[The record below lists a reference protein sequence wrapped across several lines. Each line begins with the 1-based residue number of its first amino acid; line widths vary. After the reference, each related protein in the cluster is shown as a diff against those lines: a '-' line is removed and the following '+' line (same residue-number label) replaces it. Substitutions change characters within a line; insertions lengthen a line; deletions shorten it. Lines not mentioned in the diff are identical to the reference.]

1 MVDEGLSGSRKP
13 ATKEIGEALNFGTGA
28 VLAGFDFFVLSVSGS
43 LRAAIGPVFGF
54 YIVTIFGF
62 YFAAHAHFAGFL
74 GFVRAFIV
82 L

>member
-1 MVDEGLSGSRKP
+1 M
-13 ATKEIGEALNFGTGA
+13 
-28 VLAGFDFFVLSVSGS
+28 
-43 LRAAIGPVFGF
+43 FGF
-54 YIVTIFGF
+54 YFATIFGF